1 MKKLNTL
8 ALLLVTLFTLSLTGC
23 KDDKEDD
30 ASPNT
35 AFLTDGVWTGDA
47 IYAGQFPVTTLLT
60 LAGQTELAEALNIK
74 STKFD
79 FNRDGTFTAT
89 KDGVTENGTWKFS
102 EDEKQITITGDNLVL
117 TGGSNEATLNIL
129 RLDASKFNLEIDVEE
144 MGYDPDDLRGFST
157 FEVRLVK

>member
-23 KDDKEDD
+23 KDKKENV
-30 ASPNT
+30 SPKT

-47 IYAGQFPVTTLLT
+47 IYAGQFPVTALLT
-60 LAGQTELAEALNIK
+60 FAGQTELAEALNIK
-74 STKFD
+74 STEFD

-89 KDGVTENGTWKFS
+89 KDGVKENGTWKFS
-102 EDEKQITITGDNLVL
+102 EDEKQITISGDNLVL
-117 TGGSNEATLNIL
+117 TGGSNEATLDIL
-129 RLDASKFNLEIDVEE
+129 RLDDSKFNLKIDAEE
-144 MGYDPDDLRGFST
+144 MGYDPDDLQGFST

>member
-8 ALLLVTLFTLSLTGC
+8 ALLLVTLLTFSLTGC
-23 KDDKEDD
+23 KDDKEE
-30 ASPNT
+30 ASPYT

-74 STKFD
+74 TTKFE
-79 FNRDGTFTAT
+79 FERDGTFTAT
-89 KDGVTENGTWKFS
+89 KDGVTENGTWKFAN
-102 EDEKQITITGDNLVL
+102 DENQIIISGDNLVL
-117 TGGSNEATLNIL
+117 TGGNNEATLDIL
-129 RLDASKFNLEIDVEE
+129 KLDDSKFNLQIDVEE
-144 MGYDPDDLRGFST
+144 MGYDPDDLQGFST